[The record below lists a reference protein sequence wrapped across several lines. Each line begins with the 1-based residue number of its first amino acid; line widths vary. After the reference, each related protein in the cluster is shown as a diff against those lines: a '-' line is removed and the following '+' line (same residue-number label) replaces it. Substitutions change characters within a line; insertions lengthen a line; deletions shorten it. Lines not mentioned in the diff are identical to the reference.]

1 MEALAAAGESDV
13 SVAGLSVHARQRG
26 NGQPVVV
33 LHHSTGP
40 LWAPFHDRLSES
52 CSVIAPDMP
61 GFGRSERPTWARS
74 PAHLA
79 AVLGQWLDQSDA
91 GPVHLVGFGLGGWVA
106 AELAVMGGGRLSS
119 LSLVGAAGL
128 RPREGYIYDPMGE
141 SWTSYARRSFRDD
154 EHFAAVFGEDPAQEV
169 VDLWDY
175 SREMTARV
183 TWKPWMWSLPLA
195 QLLKGVRVPGLVVWG
210 EADAIV
216 PLDCASQYVETLP
229 DARLELVAGAGHV
242 LELEEPDVLARLI
255 ADFVV
260 STGSSLS
267 E

>member
-1 MEALAAAGESDV
+1 MEALAAGEADV
-13 SVAGLSVHARQRG
+13 QVAGLTVHTRQRG
-26 NGQPVVV
+26 AGEPVVV

-40 LWAPFHDRLSES
+40 VWAPFHDRLAES
-52 CSVIAPDMP
+52 CAVTAPDLP
-61 GFGRSERPTWARS
+61 GFGRSERPAWARS

-79 AVLGQWLDQSDA
+79 AVLGQWLDQSA
-91 GPVHLVGFGLGGWVA
+91 SGPVHLIGFGLGGWVA
-106 AELAVMGGGRLSS
+106 AELAVMGGARLRS
-119 LSLVGAAGL
+119 LTLIGAAGL

-154 EHFAAVFGEDPAQEV
+154 EHFAKVFGEDPAQEV

-183 TWKPWMWSLPLA
+183 TWKPWMWSLPLG
-195 QLLKGVRVPGLVVWG
+195 QLLKGVQTPALVVWG

-216 PLDCASQYVETLP
+216 PMDCASQYVEALP
-229 DARLELVAGAGHV
+229 QARLEIVPGAGHA
-242 LELEEPDVLARLI
+242 LELEEPEVLAGLI